1 MDLSRSGHIGRVTGA
16 MPSPRRIEEI
26 VSEPNDARGLTFE
39 QIYQQYFDFAWANLR
54 RLGIPA
60 AHLDDA
66 VQELF
71 IVVHRRLGEFA
82 GRSTMKTWLAGI
94 AWRIASEHRRHE
106 SRKGGTE
113 PLPDTL
119 VAPGQDPLGAAVHAE
134 ALRELDALLDQLD
147 EDKRVVFVLAE
158 LEQMSVPEIAA
169 ALAVNVNTVYS
180 RLRAARSTFDEALRL
195 SKTGARGDDH
205 D

>member
-1 MDLSRSGHIGRVTGA
+1 MT
-16 MPSPRRIEEI
+16 SPQRIEET
-26 VSEPNDARGLTFE
+26 VPDLHEGRGLTFE
-39 QIYQQYFDFAWANLR
+39 QIYDQYFDFAWSNLR

-60 AHLDDA
+60 AHLEDA

-82 GRSTMKTWLAGI
+82 GRSSVRTWLAGI
-94 AWRIASEHRRHE
+94 AWRIASEHRRHQ
-106 SRKGGTE
+106 SRKGASE

-119 VAPGQDPLGAAVHAE
+119 VAPGRDPLAAAVHAE
-134 ALRELDALLDQLD
+134 ALRRLDTLLGKLD

-158 LEQMSVPEIAA
+158 LEQMTVPEIAQ
-169 ALAVNVNTVYS
+169 ALALNVNTVYS
-180 RLRAARSTFDEALRL
+180 RLRAARLSFDEALRL
-195 SKTGARGDDH
+195 SGADATGDGARGDND

>member
-1 MDLSRSGHIGRVTGA
+1 
-16 MPSPRRIEEI
+16 MPSPQTMDEAAGE
-26 VSEPNDARGLTFE
+26 SNWARGQVFD
-39 QIYQQYFDFAWANLR
+39 QIYDQYFDFAWSNLR

-60 AHLDDA
+60 AHLEDA

-71 IVVHRRLGEFA
+71 IVVHRRLAEFA
-82 GRSTMKTWLAGI
+82 GRSSLKTWLAGI
-94 AWRIASEHRRHE
+94 AWRIASEYRRHE

-119 VAPGQDPLGAAVHAE
+119 VAPGRDPLGAAVHAE
-134 ALRELDALLDQLD
+134 ALRRLDSLLDGLD

-158 LEQMSVPEIAA
+158 LEQMSAPEIAQ

-180 RLRAARSTFDEALRL
+180 RLRAARMTFDEALRL
-195 SKTGARGDDH
+195 SKLGGRGDD
-205 D
+205 DD

>member
-1 MDLSRSGHIGRVTGA
+1 MT
-16 MPSPRRIEEI
+16 SPQHIEEA
-26 VSEPNDARGLTFE
+26 VQEPTEVRGQTFN
-39 QIYQQYFDFAWANLR
+39 QIYDQYFDFAWANLR

-60 AHLDDA
+60 AHLEDA

-82 GRSTMKTWLAGI
+82 GRSSLKTWLAGI

-106 SRKGGTE
+106 SRKGGAE
-113 PLPDTL
+113 PLPETL
-119 VAPGQDPLGAAVHAE
+119 VAPGCDPLGAAVHAE
-134 ALRELDALLDQLD
+134 ALRRLDSLLAQLD
-147 EDKRVVFVLAE
+147 EDKRAVFVLAE
-158 LEQMSVPEIAA
+158 LEQMSVPEIAQ

-180 RLRAARSTFDEALRL
+180 RLRAARRTFDEALQL
-195 SKTGARGDDH
+195 SKTGARGDRGEND